1 MQSIRRIDRQRSQL
15 VSMSNKP
22 TIRINDAIDSQVRQ
36 ALSED
41 LGSGDVTAGL
51 IEDDHRSTAQVVCRE
66 AAVICGRIWFNHTF
80 HQLAEDIAIEWAVD
94 DGDTV
99 TADQVICTLK
109 GPTRALLSGERTAL
123 NFLQTLS
130 GTATQVRRYVDVI
143 ADMPVRLL
151 DTRKTIPG
159 LRQAQKFAVVC
170 GGGNNHRHGLYDGI
184 LIKENHIIAS
194 GSIAAAVRRARNL
207 GTGLA
212 VEVEVESLDEVAQAI
227 EAGADIL
234 LLDNF
239 NLAQLREAVTLCNG
253 RARLEASG
261 GVTLNTLRAIAET
274 GVDMIS
280 SGALTKDV
288 RAVDLSLRF
297 LPE

>member
-1 MQSIRRIDRQRSQL
+1 MQT
-15 VSMSNKP
+15 VAYGTATEPATTMTEKP
-22 TIRINDAIDSQVRQ
+22 SIRINDAIDSQVRQ

-51 IEDDHRSTAQVVCRE
+51 IEVKQRSSAEVVCRE
-66 AAVICGRIWFNHTF
+66 PAVICGQVWFNHTF
-80 HQLAEDIAIEWAVD
+80 RQLADDVAITWSVD
-94 DGDTV
+94 DGDRV
-99 TADQVICTLK
+99 TAGQVVCSLK

-130 GTATQVRRYVDVI
+130 GTATRVRHYVDQI
-143 ADMPVRLL
+143 ADLPVQLL

-159 LRQAQKFAVVC
+159 LRLAQKYAVLC
-170 GGGNNHRHGLYDGI
+170 GGGHNHRHGLYDGI

-194 GSIAAAVRRARNL
+194 GSVAAAVKRARNL
-207 GTGLA
+207 GSGLP
-212 VEVEVESLDEVAQAI
+212 VEVEVEDLAEIEQAI
-227 EAGADIL
+227 AAGADSL

-239 NLAQLREAVTLCNG
+239 DLAQLREAVALCNG

-261 GVTLNTLRAIAET
+261 GITRKTLRAIAET

-280 SGALTKDV
+280 SGSLTKDI

-297 LPE
+297 VGD